1 MPFPTTPKQSSTPSA
16 TMAAMAKISISLED
30 SLYDRVREAAGSQG
44 VSSWLADAA
53 DARLRREAILEVT
66 DEIARETGG
75 PFTEQELQEAR
86 EWLRSSST
94 PAP

>member
-1 MPFPTTPKQSSTPSA
+1 V
-16 TMAAMAKISISLED
+16 AKISISLD
-30 SLYDRVREAAGSQG
+30 DVLYDRVRDAAGQEG
-44 VSSWLADAA
+44 VSSWLAAA
-53 DARLRREAILEVT
+53 AAARLRTEAILEVT

-75 PFTEQELQEAR
+75 PFTEQELREAR